1 MGAKMVIRNSDDL
14 MEALDLFD
22 KANKIS
28 RDEFLVH
35 MKLITSIKCCDWSGL
50 FDELDVD
57 KNGTLSYSE
66 FWAKKAIKSSKALM
80 DALNQFTAADK
91 DNNKKFQEKEFTEMM
106 KKQQK

>member
-1 MGAKMVIRNSDDL
+1 MGDKNGSLSHSEFFAKMVIRNSDDL

-22 KANKIS
+22 KADKNNDNKIS
-28 RDEFLVH
+28 RDEFLIH

-80 DALNQFTAADK
+80 DALNQFT
-91 DNNKKFQEKEFTEMM
+91 
-106 KKQQK
+106 